1 MAANTSPLEA
11 DLSCAVCCE
20 IFKDP
25 VTLHCNHSFCKA
37 CLYLCWKEKRARE
50 CLVCR
55 TRSSMEELPVDFKL
69 RNIVESFLKERSQNP
84 PAPTGILCSLHE
96 EKLKLFCVDDKEAVC
111 VVCQTSKKHENHKL
125 RPVQEAAQDYKGEL
139 KTALKPLQDKLKTF
153 NEVKNECDET
163 AEHIKKQAQQTERQ
177 VKEEFEKLH
186 QFLRDEEKARIA
198 ALRREEEQK
207 GRIMKEK
214 IEKLTREIS
223 SLSDTIREIE
233 EEMEAE
239 DIFFLQKY
247 KDTQRRDECTL
258 QDPQCVS
265 GALIDVAEHLGS
277 LKYKVWEKMLGIVQ
291 YTPVTLDPN
300 TAHPRLILTEDLTS
314 VSLNK
319 ERQQL
324 PDNPERF
331 DFWPC
336 VLGSEGFTSGK
347 HCWDIELGSNTDWA
361 LGVTKVSSK
370 RKGKFS
376 TSPGAGYWI
385 ISLEKGEYRALTSPP
400 TRLTVEK
407 KPQKIRVQLD
417 CDGGEVAFF
426 DSSDMRKPLY
436 TFKHRFTERMFPWFC
451 SAALRVCP
459 VKTVIKMDYICGSVL
474 EREGNSDR
482 PPNFTLRNIMA
493 SKAHTGILCSLH
505 DEKLKLFCVDDKEA
519 VCVVCQTSEKHEKHK
534 LRPVQ
539 EAAQDY
545 KGELKTAL
553 KPLQDKL
560 GSFNKVKN
568 ECDKTAK
575 HIKKQAQQ
583 TERQIKEE
591 FQKLHQFLRDE
602 EKARIAALRRE
613 EEQKGRIMKEKIEK
627 LTREISSLSD
637 TIRVIEE
644 EMKAEDIIF
653 LQKYKDTQ
661 RRAECTLQDPQ
672 CVSGALIDVAEHL
685 GSLKYKVLE
694 KMLGIVQYTPV
705 TLDPNT
711 AHPALILSEDLT
723 SVRLS
728 DEKQQLPDN
737 PERFDPYACVL
748 GSEGFTSGK
757 HYWDVELGSSTYWY
771 LGVTKES
778 SQRNAIYPWNPE
790 AGYWVISLEDGDQYW
805 GWTSPPTRLTVE
817 KKPQKIRVQLDCDGG
832 EVAFFDS
839 SDMRKPLYTFKHR
852 FTERMFPCFWTL
864 CSAPLCVCPV
874 KTVIKVD

>member
-1 MAANTSPLEA
+1 
-11 DLSCAVCCE
+11 
-20 IFKDP
+20 
-25 VTLHCNHSFCKA
+25 
-37 CLYLCWKEKRARE
+37 
-50 CLVCR
+50 
-55 TRSSMEELPVDFKL
+55 
-69 RNIVESFLKERSQNP
+69 
-84 PAPTGILCSLHE
+84 
-96 EKLKLFCVDDKEAVC
+96 
-111 VVCQTSKKHENHKL
+111 
-125 RPVQEAAQDYKGEL
+125 
-139 KTALKPLQDKLKTF
+139 
-153 NEVKNECDET
+153 
-163 AEHIKKQAQQTERQ
+163 
-177 VKEEFEKLH
+177 
-186 QFLRDEEKARIA
+186 
-198 ALRREEEQK
+198 
-207 GRIMKEK
+207 
-214 IEKLTREIS
+214 
-223 SLSDTIREIE
+223 
-233 EEMEAE
+233 
-239 DIFFLQKY
+239 
-247 KDTQRRDECTL
+247 
-258 QDPQCVS
+258 
-265 GALIDVAEHLGS
+265 
-277 LKYKVWEKMLGIVQ
+277 
-291 YTPVTLDPN
+291 
-300 TAHPRLILTEDLTS
+300 
-314 VSLNK
+314 
-319 ERQQL
+319 
-324 PDNPERF
+324 
-331 DFWPC
+331 
-336 VLGSEGFTSGK
+336 
-347 HCWDIELGSNTDWA
+347 
-361 LGVTKVSSK
+361 
-370 RKGKFS
+370 
-376 TSPGAGYWI
+376 
-385 ISLEKGEYRALTSPP
+385 
-400 TRLTVEK
+400 
-407 KPQKIRVQLD
+407 
-417 CDGGEVAFF
+417 
-426 DSSDMRKPLY
+426 
-436 TFKHRFTERMFPWFC
+436 
-451 SAALRVCP
+451 
-459 VKTVIKMDYICGSVL
+459 
-474 EREGNSDR
+474 
-482 PPNFTLRNIMA
+482 MA

-519 VCVVCQTSEKHEKHK
+519 VCVVCQTSKKHENHK
-534 LRPVQ
+534 LRHVQ

-568 ECDKTAK
+568 GCDKTAK

-728 DEKQQLPDN
+728 DEKQHLPDN

-757 HYWDVELGSSTYWY
+757 HCWNVELGSSTYWY
-771 LGVTKES
+771 LGVTKVS

-864 CSAPLCVCPV
+864 CSAPLSVCPV
-874 KTVIKVD
+874 KTVIKVDKPNVFSINNSDV

>member
-1 MAANTSPLEA
+1 
-11 DLSCAVCCE
+11 
-20 IFKDP
+20 
-25 VTLHCNHSFCKA
+25 
-37 CLYLCWKEKRARE
+37 
-50 CLVCR
+50 
-55 TRSSMEELPVDFKL
+55 
-69 RNIVESFLKERSQNP
+69 
-84 PAPTGILCSLHE
+84 
-96 EKLKLFCVDDKEAVC
+96 
-111 VVCQTSKKHENHKL
+111 
-125 RPVQEAAQDYKGEL
+125 
-139 KTALKPLQDKLKTF
+139 
-153 NEVKNECDET
+153 
-163 AEHIKKQAQQTERQ
+163 
-177 VKEEFEKLH
+177 
-186 QFLRDEEKARIA
+186 
-198 ALRREEEQK
+198 
-207 GRIMKEK
+207 
-214 IEKLTREIS
+214 
-223 SLSDTIREIE
+223 
-233 EEMEAE
+233 
-239 DIFFLQKY
+239 
-247 KDTQRRDECTL
+247 
-258 QDPQCVS
+258 
-265 GALIDVAEHLGS
+265 
-277 LKYKVWEKMLGIVQ
+277 
-291 YTPVTLDPN
+291 
-300 TAHPRLILTEDLTS
+300 
-314 VSLNK
+314 
-319 ERQQL
+319 
-324 PDNPERF
+324 
-331 DFWPC
+331 
-336 VLGSEGFTSGK
+336 
-347 HCWDIELGSNTDWA
+347 
-361 LGVTKVSSK
+361 
-370 RKGKFS
+370 
-376 TSPGAGYWI
+376 
-385 ISLEKGEYRALTSPP
+385 
-400 TRLTVEK
+400 
-407 KPQKIRVQLD
+407 
-417 CDGGEVAFF
+417 
-426 DSSDMRKPLY
+426 
-436 TFKHRFTERMFPWFC
+436 
-451 SAALRVCP
+451 
-459 VKTVIKMDYICGSVL
+459 
-474 EREGNSDR
+474 
-482 PPNFTLRNIMA
+482 MA
-493 SKAHTGILCSLH
+493 SKAHTGIFCSLH

-591 FQKLHQFLRDE
+591 FQKHQFLRDE

-757 HYWDVELGSSTYWY
+757 HCWDVELGSSTYWY

-864 CSAPLCVCPV
+864 CSAPLSVCPV